1 MVRLLVGMAR
11 PAVLAER
18 AALVLVVSVAARRRC
33 CRRLCFAPAG
43 GRVFGTHLASGE
55 RPSGS
60 IFLGPARGVGGG
72 ICPIGLDLFSIGMG
86 APRAIRFPAELC
98 SAVRDLFCR
107 RCRHGSLW
115 YPKQPFWRRR
125 EAWRLLAQMDRH
137 CIDGLCFLDNTD
149 RVSRATSRRPAHSHS
164 ECRCCPWICC
174 CVDGRVFR
182 SCSGLC
188 AVLHGTFAASDE
200 IVGSCLRNLFLS
212 LRVRPLAPVHA
223 P

>member
-72 ICPIGLDLFSIGMG
+72 ICPIGL
-86 APRAIRFPAELC
+86 ELC

-137 CIDGLCFLDNTD
+137 CIDGLCFLDNT
-149 RVSRATSRRPAHSHS
+149 
-164 ECRCCPWICC
+164 
-174 CVDGRVFR
+174 
-182 SCSGLC
+182 
-188 AVLHGTFAASDE
+188 
-200 IVGSCLRNLFLS
+200 
-212 LRVRPLAPVHA
+212 
-223 P
+223 